1 MNKTRNL
8 IIISLSSILLAQ
20 GINPL
25 IWTPVEEDNRFIQQV
40 WGQVCNGT
48 GILNT
53 DGDHCGI
60 NWQQH
65 QLEIDIDNDGDMD
78 MITQVYADWH
88 SGFQGIG
95 IFKNINNLDS
105 NNVFILD
112 SVYQQCGS
120 HGGIS
125 AGYFNDDEFID
136 IYVSTANYHG
146 PDWMEPDL
154 DCLQQDFFYLGS
166 SSGFIQDTL
175 SNSLPL
181 EDSMFVFG
189 AVQDVF
195 DINNDGLDE
204 ILVSGTIPDE
214 HQPIMILSFNDEI
227 QNFEITDI
235 IYSEI
240 ENGGFKEWRYAD
252 LNGDG
257 WKDLVT
263 AVPYRETPESP
274 VFNAFHYFEGS
285 SDGIDINNPI
295 SIASLMDPYGVLQ
308 LAGTEEAITP
318 IDYDQDGD
326 SELLIWWAYS
336 FDDEHATIP
345 IDSIPKGE
353 LRLYDFQ
360 IDTLID
366 ITQDAFFLGDNK
378 DFNSPGN
385 GVFIKDLNNDGVDD
399 ILFSTTWCLE
409 KVNISGVDPGSPGSM
424 GDNECASFA
433 LNLDGKFHLYEVEPT
448 GAGPE
453 EQTIQ
458 QFSIELDNYENDTF
472 IYLDFYDQTYD
483 CSAGNDLS
491 DPDWFPEDWPAQIW
505 HYSNQVEKI
514 MLNSNIDSTN
524 ADTIQTLAWV
534 SDIVAD
540 IYRVQLSL
548 DNFGEDVVL
557 DTLIT
562 DTLIIIDSLL
572 PESNYSV
579 RVRGENEA
587 GQGLWSDTLNF
598 TTIFLESDKEKGFL
612 PKKFAL
618 HQNFPNPFNPITTLR
633 YDLPEDAQVKIMI
646 YDLMGREVK
655 TLVNNQQTAGFK
667 SILWDA
673 TNNLGQ
679 PVSAGMYLYRISAG
693 DFHSVKKMILL
704 K

>member
-1 MNKTRNL
+1 MKKYLL
-8 IIISLSSILLAQ
+8 IVLLFEVCFGQ

-25 IWTPVEEDNRFIQQV
+25 KWYQVFEVDNFIDQTFHK
-40 WGQVCNGT
+40 VCVGT
-48 GILNT
+48 DILGT
-53 DGDHCGI
+53 DGEECNL

-65 QLEIDIDNDGDMD
+65 QIEVDIDNDGDMD
-78 MITQVYADWH
+78 FITQVYEDWH
-88 SGFQGIG
+88 SGFQGVG
-95 IFKNINNLDS
+95 VFENINNLDS

-112 SVYQQCGS
+112 TIYKQCGS
-120 HGGIS
+120 SGGIS
-125 AGYFNDDEFID
+125 AGFFNDDDFID
-136 IYVSTANYHG
+136 FYVSTANYHG
-146 PDWMEPDL
+146 PPEMKPDL
-154 DCLQQDFFYLGS
+154 GCLEQDFFYLGS

-181 EDSMFVFG
+181 EDSMFVIG

-204 ILVSGTIPDE
+204 ILASGSIPDE

-345 IDSIPKGE
+345 VDSIPQGE

-378 DFNSPGN
+378 DFNEPGN
-385 GVFIKDLNNDGVDD
+385 GVFIKDLNNDGIDD
-399 ILFSTTWCLE
+399 ILFSTTWCLD
-409 KVNISGVDPGSPGSM
+409 KVNIEGIDPGEPETIGEE
-424 GDNECASFA
+424 DCATFA
-433 LNLDGKFHLYEVEPT
+433 LNLGNKFHLYDVEPT
-448 GAGPE
+448 GIGATEPTSQ
-453 EQTIQ
+453 QT
-458 QFSIELDNYENDTF
+458 FSIELDHYENDAV
-472 IYLDFYDQTYD
+472 IYLSTTVEH
-483 CSAGNDLS
+483 
-491 DPDWFPEDWPAQIW
+491 PIW
-505 HYSNQVEKI
+505 HYSNQVDKI
-514 MLNSNIDSTN
+514 NFNSNIDSTN
-524 ADTIQTLAWV
+524 ADTIQTISWE
-534 SDIVAD
+534 SDIIAD
-540 IYRVQLSL
+540 AYRVQLSL
-548 DNFGEDVVL
+548 DDL
-557 DTLIT
+557 DFIVDTIIT
-562 DTLIIIDSLL
+562 DTMIVIDGLL
-572 PESNYSV
+572 PENEYYI

-587 GQGLWSDTLNF
+587 GEGLWSDSLIF
-598 TTIFLESDKEKGFL
+598 TTISLESDKEKRFL
-612 PKKFAL
+612 PNKFSL
-618 HQNFPNPFNPITTLR
+618 HQNYPNPFNPITFLR
-633 YDLPEDAQVKIMI
+633 YDLPNDGLVNITI
-646 YDLMGREVK
+646 YDMMGRIVK
-655 TLVNNQQTAGFK
+655 TIVNSSQTAGYK
-667 SILWDA
+667 SIQWNA
-673 TNNLGQ
+673 TNDRNE
-679 PVSAGMYLYRISAG
+679 PVSAGLYLYTIQAG
-693 DFHSVKKMILL
+693 EFRQTKKMVLL